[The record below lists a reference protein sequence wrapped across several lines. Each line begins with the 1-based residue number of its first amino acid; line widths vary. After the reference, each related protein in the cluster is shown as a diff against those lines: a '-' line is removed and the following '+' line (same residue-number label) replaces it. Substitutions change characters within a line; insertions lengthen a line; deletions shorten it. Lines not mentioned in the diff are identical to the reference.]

1 MAHAVARGEV
11 LVGLVDTEKAQ
22 RNFLR
27 YEEECARAED
37 IHGRRVNRSDALMFH
52 RPSWMSLI
60 AETCPPLNRL
70 SQEEYFEQCW
80 EPPQLDVADGDFVRW
95 CEEAEESFRR
105 VLIYEW
111 EDGHPERDDES
122 CDESRDGSDNG
133 SERSEDGEPTQK
145 STHAPAYLSN
155 KCGEVFDDCDGEL

>member
-1 MAHAVARGEV
+1 MASQKKK
-11 LVGLVDTEKAQ
+11 KAQ

-27 YEEECARAED
+27 YEEECARAAD

-111 EDGHPERDDES
+111 EDGHPERDHEF